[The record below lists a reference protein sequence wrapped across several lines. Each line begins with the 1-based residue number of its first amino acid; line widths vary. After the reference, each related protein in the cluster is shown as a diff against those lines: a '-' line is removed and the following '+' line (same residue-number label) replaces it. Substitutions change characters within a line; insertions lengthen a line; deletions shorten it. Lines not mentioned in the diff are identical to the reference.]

1 MTQGKK
7 PQKILLVEKP
17 IPEKLDITLILHT
30 RVLGSITRNFQ

>member
-17 IPEKLDITLILHT
+17 IPEKPDITLILCIC
-30 RVLGSITRNFQ
+30 VLGIITRNFQ